1 MTHADEPADTRMM
14 AIVHGALLR
23 DLARARGVL
32 AAATPPTG
40 DQRRAVGE
48 HVVWMMDFLHAH
60 HTGEDEGLW
69 PDLVARNPDA
79 AALVESLEA
88 DHAHIA
94 PAAHTVSVT
103 ASAYA
108 TTTDDASRLALSEA
122 LEQLDAVLAP
132 HLAREVAEAMPVVAA
147 SLTRLEWETREQ
159 KNNIKGKSTRQLA
172 LEGHWLLDGLDPE
185 GRDVVEH
192 LVPLI
197 PRLVLVYGFAGMYRR
212 RAAACWSP
220 VVPAPQALVR

>member
-103 ASAYA
+103 AGAYA
-108 TTTDDASRLALSEA
+108 TTTDDASRLAMSEA

-192 LVPLI
+192 LVPFI